1 MGVEAAINEDA
12 FDLEDLEEDELNQ
25 DGAASQASLAS
36 SAFLSAI
43 QEVKSYWAEPFVKL
57 VITLFGRKEK
67 TLFSGY
73 LKFCNLKL
81 WWAYLR
87 DCI

>member
-1 MGVEAAINEDA
+1 MEAAINEDA

-43 QEVKSYWAEPFVKL
+43 QEVKKFLIGIKNFVKFFL
-57 VITLFGRKEK
+57 SIF
-67 TLFSGY
+67 F
-73 LKFCNLKL
+73 
-81 WWAYLR
+81 W
-87 DCI
+87 